1 MNQPQQN
8 KLEIAVL
15 KANHKNM
22 KDDIREIKSQV
33 SNHIPTA
40 IEKLRTEMNK
50 RDREQEEKINQALIK
65 IAGITSV
72 IFLIVQLLFFFINK

>member
-22 KDDIREIKSQV
+22 KEDIGEIKEQV
-33 SNHIPTA
+33 SNHIPTQIKELDKRIDNLAVKLAGVVA
-40 IEKLRTEMNK
+40 IITFLVNYF
-50 RDREQEEKINQALIK
+50 IK
-65 IAGITSV
+65 
-72 IFLIVQLLFFFINK
+72 